1 MCRFDKSKG
10 KLLTILCQNMSLKN
24 YFSRI
29 DTSIEVRNKKVLI
42 VEEQIFLNR
51 NQKLLNSQ
59 TKLMQQFKALPQNKF
74 LTVAAII

>member
-1 MCRFDKSKG
+1 
-10 KLLTILCQNMSLKN
+10 MSLKN

-29 DTSIEVRNKKVLI
+29 DTTSIELRNKKVLI

-51 NQKLLNSQ
+51 NQKLLNSE